1 MYKKNFYMQIIEGKD
16 DSFGFGETE
25 QSYVDRQK
33 MSDYSKVKG
42 YAFAIGEGNWQDFGW
57 WENRTVIDQKNKQ
70 DSVVHQFLDKIPG
83 IRRRSKRD
91 EVFRFDKSF
100 GLTHDVIKNM
110 IHQEFFSDR
119 KEDKERIELI
129 LHPYQQEFVDKAH
142 SDYDEF
148 LLAAKCRAGK
158 SVMVL
163 SHICDKNHKVS
174 VVAARFLSPSQS
186 WLNDVKIFDKF
197 VNLVTVNL
205 KDKNWVDQLQFWLKT
220 DKQIILWS
228 TVQGVVSK
236 LDQLTNITNVD
247 LLVFDEAHNGD
258 RKPQYENLR
267 EALSKTPCLK
277 VSGTAYDQLCDT
289 TEENRFVY
297 DYWQEQIDVRRGIVQ
312 RPSMSVVLAKYQS
325 DRYSEVYGDD
335 ADSMGNLFLVNK
347 KDNQFV
353 DEFLVKEFVAKYF
366 GTNREI
372 KPKDRLL
379 HDSKHIYM
387 SLPSIA
393 ACHLL
398 KDILDPIIPTKV
410 LTSDTKADAADINKF
425 VEEHK
430 DNRSL
435 CLTFTANVLGV
446 TQSSWDTIIHA
457 REGKSIQSWTQFSF
471 RAGSGDHNWKV
482 IDFVPNR
489 ALESLRDDFC
499 LANDMNPTLSEYE
512 FDDFV
517 PIFEWD
523 NGFERLTSEQI
534 NNIIAA
540 EIDTIASLKTLMSG
554 GVTFR
559 DLDAVL
565 NFDFGEHRQFDEE
578 ENKKV
583 VVNDEANN
591 GRSAKRRVD
600 ERKNSEKTRDEIKWR
615 RDKIKAI
622 LSYTPQVILE
632 EHMLGNSI
640 GTINDLLQSEFYP
653 HLTGDYDNLLPT
665 LIGEGLVPT
674 APLTSRVRMTRNAI
688 ENALS
693 SSDFLSVHYDLQK
706 SAGSHKGIPV
716 ELLDEMIA

>member
-1 MYKKNFYMQIIEGKD
+1 MNIYLIASE
-16 DSFGFGETE
+16 
-25 QSYVDRQK
+25 
-33 MSDYSKVKG
+33 
-42 YAFAIGEGNWQDFGW
+42 
-57 WENRTVIDQKNKQ
+57 DQKVFGVGQTQRSFDERHKDGDWAKFHNYLKARGEELKLIRWWSNVDVVDHDIHAWLKKQ
-70 DSVVHQFLDKIPG
+70 PNIRKFAEWFSHKTTLDIVEK
-83 IRRRSKRD
+83 
-91 EVFRFDKSF
+91 
-100 GLTHDVIKNM
+100 M
-110 IHQEFFSDR
+110 IEDHFFATYQDQR
-119 KEDKERIELI
+119 VELQ
-129 LHPYQQEFVDKAH
+129 LKPYQQEFVDKAH

-174 VVAARFLSPSQS
+174 LVVSRFTSPSQS
-186 WLNDVKIFDKF
+186 WLDDTKTFDKF
-197 VNLVTVNL
+197 SDLVTVDL
-205 KDKNWVDQLQFWLKT
+205 KDKDWLDQLQFWLNT
-220 DKQIILWS
+220 NKQIILWS
-228 TVQGVVSK
+228 TVQGIVRK
-236 LDQLTNITNVD
+236 LDRLIDTTNID
-247 LLVFDEAHNGD
+247 LLVFDEAHVGD
-258 RKPQYENLR
+258 KAKQFGNLR
-267 EALSKTPCLK
+267 ETLSDTPCLK
-277 VSGTAYDQLCDT
+277 VSGTAYDQLWDT

-297 DYWQEQIDVRRGIVQ
+297 DYWQEQIDVQKGIID

-325 DRYSEVYGDD
+325 DRYSDVYDD
-335 ADSMGNLFLVNK
+335 APDAMKNLFLV

-565 NFDFGEHRQFDEE
+565 NFDFGEHRQFDEKK
-578 ENKKV
+578 NKQV

-600 ERKNSEKTRDEIKWR
+600 ERKNSEKTRDEIEWR